1 MIRVN
6 KGYIYRLESLKPN
19 LINLG
24 LGGLGTRHSRPK
36 PWRTARL
43 GPLSHK
49 YIYMSNTPRS
59 LIVGSLNV
67 QTGPELYENR
77 RWKTLG
83 EVVGVL

>member
-1 MIRVN
+1 MERLIRVN
-6 KGYIYRLESLKPN
+6 KYYIY
-19 LINLG
+19 INLG
-24 LGGLGTRHSRPK
+24 LDRLGTRHSRPK

-67 QTGPELYENR
+67 QTGPELCENR
-77 RWKTLG
+77 RRQALG
-83 EVVGVL
+83 EDVGVL